1 MPPAKQPSDLKN
13 RVITCLNKL
22 SDRDTLTMAT
32 NELDSIAKSL
42 TNDAFAPF
50 LTCLSTTDSAEKS
63 PVRRQ
68 CVRLLSVMSVAHGD
82 ALSPHLSKMLA
93 SVLRRLRD
101 PDSSV
106 RSACVDAV
114 SSISSHITRPPFSA
128 ILKPLADCI
137 SHEQDYNAQIG
148 ASLCLAAGIE
158 ASPEPEA
165 YELKKL
171 LPRLLK
177 LVRNDCFKAKPA
189 LLSLIGSIA
198 SVGGASGKNLLNSL
212 VPSMVEFLSSDD
224 WAARKAAAEALGRL
238 ALAESNFLSEF
249 KCTSLASLESR
260 RFDKVKVVRETM
272 NRAIELWKLVPG
284 VSDEVSDET
293 ESKSS
298 SSRDLACDDI
308 GSVTPQVKKTI
319 FKVRSLPSDNSF
331 MSNNLK
337 KSPPK
342 CDFGKPKAS
351 KPSQMDSRRPSDA
364 NTGVAVL
371 QSPSLEMACKEQK
384 GPERGVLDSLD
395 SRSSASSRSEAKRTV
410 FQRNSDEKSHRF
422 GGLRFGAR
430 VVPLIENG
438 DCEPNA
444 MDSSATNMIGS
455 QQEFENL
462 SLIQKQLHQIE
473 NQQSSL
479 LDLLQRF
486 IGHSQN
492 GMNSL
497 ERRVNG
503 LEKVLDEMSQD
514 LAVSTRRVSSAEA
527 GGNTCCMLPG
537 AEFLSPKFWRKTE
550 GQSSSSFRSN
560 YQSLN
565 CTPVKDVISEASKP
579 ESPISRH
586 QTGSMS
592 SLDTSESALT
602 YSNRTTGSYTSIK
615 RMNKMIQDAEAL
627 KGGYS
632 GGVGRPSQAT
642 CIQQQS

>member
-260 RFDKVKVVRETM
+260 RFDKV
-272 NRAIELWKLVPG
+272 
-284 VSDEVSDET
+284 
-293 ESKSS
+293 
-298 SSRDLACDDI
+298 
-308 GSVTPQVKKTI
+308 
-319 FKVRSLPSDNSF
+319 
-331 MSNNLK
+331 
-337 KSPPK
+337 
-342 CDFGKPKAS
+342 
-351 KPSQMDSRRPSDA
+351 
-364 NTGVAVL
+364 
-371 QSPSLEMACKEQK
+371 
-384 GPERGVLDSLD
+384 
-395 SRSSASSRSEAKRTV
+395 
-410 FQRNSDEKSHRF
+410 
-422 GGLRFGAR
+422 
-430 VVPLIENG
+430 
-438 DCEPNA
+438 
-444 MDSSATNMIGS
+444 
-455 QQEFENL
+455 
-462 SLIQKQLHQIE
+462 
-473 NQQSSL
+473 
-479 LDLLQRF
+479 
-486 IGHSQN
+486 
-492 GMNSL
+492 
-497 ERRVNG
+497 
-503 LEKVLDEMSQD
+503 
-514 LAVSTRRVSSAEA
+514 
-527 GGNTCCMLPG
+527 
-537 AEFLSPKFWRKTE
+537 
-550 GQSSSSFRSN
+550 
-560 YQSLN
+560 LN
-565 CTPVKDVISEASKP
+565 
-579 ESPISRH
+579 
-586 QTGSMS
+586 
-592 SLDTSESALT
+592 
-602 YSNRTTGSYTSIK
+602 
-615 RMNKMIQDAEAL
+615 
-627 KGGYS
+627 
-632 GGVGRPSQAT
+632 
-642 CIQQQS
+642 